1 MTSLMPKKRSR
12 YRPVEVSDNAVYGP
26 PPMTITSFVRHSVP
40 DYNAWRKAFDDFHE
54 ARDLKKPT
62 VYQGAEEPNDVT
74 VVAEFD
80 SLEEAKEFFETVV
93 KEGLAAAG
101 IQDALIWFT
110 EAVS

>member
-1 MTSLMPKKRSR
+1 
-12 YRPVEVSDNAVYGP
+12 
-26 PPMTITSFVRHSVP
+26 MTITSFVRHSVP